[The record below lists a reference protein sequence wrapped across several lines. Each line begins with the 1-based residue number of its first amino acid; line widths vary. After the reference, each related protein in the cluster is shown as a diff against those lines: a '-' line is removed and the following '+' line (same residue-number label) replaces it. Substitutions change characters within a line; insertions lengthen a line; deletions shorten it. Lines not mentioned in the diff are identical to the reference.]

1 MEVTTMQRIIDDE
14 YGTFSDD
21 VHESYLVND
30 EEVSR
35 SMVVLQSTRVYSY
48 DTGYLD
54 MSWVI
59 TDVELDEDDE

>member
-1 MEVTTMQRIIDDE
+1 MQRIIDDE

-35 SMVVLQSTRVYSY
+35 SMV
-48 DTGYLD
+48 
-54 MSWVI
+54 
-59 TDVELDEDDE
+59 

>member
-1 MEVTTMQRIIDDE
+1 MRRFP
-14 YGTFSDD
+14 GAWC
-21 VHESYLVND
+21 

>member
-59 TDVELDEDDE
+59 TDVELDEDE